1 MTEFIDL
8 KTQYARIQEQVESA
22 VIATMRD
29 GRFIMGP
36 AVAKL
41 ERRLA
46 DYVGVRHTISCASGT
61 DALVMALMAKGVGP
75 GDAVFTVPFTFMASA
90 EAIATVGATPIFV
103 DVAADSFNLDPA
115 ALRRA
120 IQALATGDEEAHPL
134 PRMGAAAR
142 EGLVPRAI
150 LAVDL
155 FGLTADYEAINAI
168 AQEHDLFVIEDAAQS
183 FGAKC
188 GNARA
193 GALAEVGCTS
203 FFPAKPLGC
212 FGDGGAVFT
221 DDDELAEVLRSIRV
235 HGQGSHKYE
244 NVRLGLT
251 ARLDTVQAAVLD
263 VKLDIFDDEM
273 DHRQRVAGAYAD
285 AIGRSGLDLQ
295 TPVVL
300 HGRQSAWAQYTVTAR
315 DEAARTAFRDRLAA
329 RDIPTMIYY
338 PKPLHLQQ
346 AFADLGHLPGDF
358 PVAEGLCDRVF
369 SLPMHPYLSNDQ
381 VSAIVSAMLP

>member
-150 LAVDL
+150 LAVDV

-183 FGAKC
+183 FGAKS
-188 GNARA
+188 GNTRA

-251 ARLDTVQAAVLD
+251 ARSG
-263 VKLDIFDDEM
+263 
-273 DHRQRVAGAYAD
+273 RGA
-285 AIGRSGLDLQ
+285 
-295 TPVVL
+295 
-300 HGRQSAWAQYTVTAR
+300 GRQTR
-315 DEAARTAFRDRLAA
+315 
-329 RDIPTMIYY
+329 
-338 PKPLHLQQ
+338 HL
-346 AFADLGHLPGDF
+346 
-358 PVAEGLCDRVF
+358 R
-369 SLPMHPYLSNDQ
+369 
-381 VSAIVSAMLP
+381 